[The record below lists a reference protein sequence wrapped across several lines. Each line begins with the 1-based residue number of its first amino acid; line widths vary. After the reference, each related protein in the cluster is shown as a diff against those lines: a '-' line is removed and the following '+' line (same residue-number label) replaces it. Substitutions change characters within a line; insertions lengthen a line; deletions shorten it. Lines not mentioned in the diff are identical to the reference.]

1 MRRIA
6 FLLLAALAAGSA
18 WWLKREGPKSSF
30 GAYSE
35 TQLDT
40 LEAAYRSVLQA
51 PVGPGPDLDARREAA
66 LDARLSLEGLQHER
80 FRRRAFLGAEAV
92 AILAVLGALIP
103 RRGRVRGSRDEAR
116 RLADAL
122 GDPGALLEAERRKAA
137 TLLGVPIDARPEVV
151 DAALAAKLADRDSA
165 VLEGFDPGLRQV
177 AREHRHALQ
186 RARDLL
192 VTGAARGPG
201 SAPQQ

>member
-6 FLLLAALAAGSA
+6 FVMVAALAASSA
-18 WWLKREGPKSSF
+18 WWLKREGPRSSF

-35 TQLDT
+35 AQLDT
-40 LEAAYRSVLQA
+40 LETAYRSVLKA
-51 PVGPGPDLDARREAA
+51 PTRPGPDLDAQREAA
-66 LDARLSLEGLQHER
+66 LDARYSLERLENER

-92 AILAVLGALIP
+92 AILAVLGALLP
-103 RRGRVRGSRDEAR
+103 RRGGARRSRREER

-137 TLLGVPIDARPEVV
+137 ALLGVSIDASPEVI
-151 DAALAAKLADRDSA
+151 DAALATALAARDSA
-165 VLEGFDPGLRQV
+165 VLDGLDPGLRQV
-177 AREHRHALQ
+177 AREHRQALQ

-192 VTGAARGPG
+192 VKG
-201 SAPQQ
+201 SAAQQ